1 MDNLT
6 EEDVKR
12 IIKEYLRG
20 AGYSQRKIADT
31 PTGGLEIVP
40 RKYVT
45 LNGVSANRPTA
56 SVVGQRYFDTSLAAG
71 NGKPIYWNGSG
82 FVDSS
87 GTFV

>member
-45 LNGVSANRPTA
+45 LNGVSANRPIA
-56 SVVGQRYFDTSLAAG
+56 SVVGQRYFDTSL
-71 NGKPIYWNGSG
+71 GKPIWWRGDAFVDGSG
-82 FVDSS
+82 TV
-87 GTFV
+87 V